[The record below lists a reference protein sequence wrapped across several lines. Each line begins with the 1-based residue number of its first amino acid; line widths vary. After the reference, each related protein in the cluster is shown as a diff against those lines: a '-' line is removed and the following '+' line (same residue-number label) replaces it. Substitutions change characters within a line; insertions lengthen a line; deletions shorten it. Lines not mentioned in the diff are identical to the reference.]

1 MILTGK
7 ELVNR
12 VKNEK
17 IFGDTLDWRCFTGWQ
32 FDLKLGEQA
41 FISDDSK
48 PIILGENGYLV
59 IEPGTFA
66 LLETEEHINMPQ
78 DLMGFIAVRFSFKK
92 LGLVNISGFHV
103 DPGYKGKL
111 IFSVYNAGPNDI
123 LMQRNRPVFMI
134 FFANL
139 ISDMIEFMNQITNN
153 PKEFALNQTELKVIE
168 SRRDTIIR
176 DSGYSGI
183 PIDMMTAIQ
192 GNSVSLSRNTN
203 RIEKL
208 ENNFKIFGAIALTVI
223 GALITIL
230 FTLLGKLANGS

>member
-12 VKNEK
+12 VNNEG
-17 IFGDTLDWRCFTGWQ
+17 IFGDALDWRCFTGWQ

-41 FISDDSK
+41 FISDNSK
-48 PIILGENGYLV
+48 PILLEKNGYLV

-66 LLETEEHINMPQ
+66 LLETEEHIDMPH
-78 DLMGFIAVRFSFKK
+78 DLMGFIAVKFSFKK

-123 LMQRNRPVFMI
+123 LMQRNKPVFMI
-134 FFANL
+134 FFSNL
-139 ISDMIEFMNQITNN
+139 TSDTVKFMEQITNV
-153 PKEFALNQTELKVIE
+153 PEELALNQTELENIR
-168 SRRDTIIR
+168 SNRDKIIR
-176 DSGYSGI
+176 NSGYSGI

-223 GALITIL
+223 GALVTIL
-230 FTLLGKLANGS
+230 FTLLGKLANGG